1 MVAADA
7 AEFKGVFQMEAR
19 RGGSMV
25 GILWLIAV
33 IVLAVLLAQFVNA
46 ALGGIVGLVL
56 AVLVFLLV
64 IRQA

>member
-1 MVAADA
+1 
-7 AEFKGVFQMEAR
+7 
-19 RGGSMV
+19 MV